1 MKSLFDLE
9 EQQRLWLDR
18 IFNALASKT
27 RLLIVRTLQQ
37 LDKPISLAQLKK
49 ESNLQH
55 FSWRL
60 FLSHIQ
66 ILVDARIVKLSGV
79 ANDKK
84 ENIVELTPLG
94 KNFIERLEETVRE
107 ALSKAISL

>member
-1 MKSLFDLE
+1 M
-9 EQQRLWLDR
+9 
-18 IFNALASKT
+18 
-27 RLLIVRTLQQ
+27 
-37 LDKPISLAQLKK
+37 
-49 ESNLQH
+49 QH

-66 ILVDARIVKLSGV
+66 ILVDAKLVKLSGV